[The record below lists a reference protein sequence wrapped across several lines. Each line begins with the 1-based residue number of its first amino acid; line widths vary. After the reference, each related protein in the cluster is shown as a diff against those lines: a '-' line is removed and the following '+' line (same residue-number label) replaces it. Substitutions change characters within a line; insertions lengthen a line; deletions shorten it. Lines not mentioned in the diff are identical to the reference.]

1 MKKQRKSPKKKQS
14 NQTPAAAPEKT
25 RRDVLRLVPA
35 GILGAAVLGG
45 AGYLGVGAV
54 RAGAAEYDLSRI
66 GTGKATIVQIHDPQC
81 PVCTALQKEVRK
93 ALKDI
98 DQEDL
103 VYLVANIRT
112 AAGQQLAQ
120 KRRVPHVT
128 LLLFDGEGNLQEV
141 LRGMQ
146 NKDALFQQFQ
156 AHFKAHGASA

>member
-1 MKKQRKSPKKKQS
+1 MTKKRKSQRKKKA
-14 NQTPAAAPEKT
+14 NQAPVAAPKKT
-25 RRDVLRLVPA
+25 RRDILRMAPV

-54 RAGAAEYDLSRI
+54 RAGAAEYDLTRI
-66 GTGKATIVQIHDPQC
+66 GTGKPAVVQIHDPQC
-81 PVCTALQKEVRK
+81 PVCTALQKQVRK
-93 ALKDI
+93 ALKNF

-112 AAGQQLAQ
+112 TAGQQLAQ
-120 KRRVPHVT
+120 KHRVPHVT

-146 NKDALFQQFQ
+146 NHDALYQQFQ
-156 AHFKAHGASA
+156 AHFEAYGASA